1 VPLLVYSLLR
11 LVLFVA
17 CWVALVWAGLNPLV
31 AVVVAAL
38 AAWGLSYV
46 AMRGPRDAAARWLAE
61 QEAKRRGVPQLSAR
75 ARKDA
80 ADEDALVES
89 QAEASGAV
97 GPDTPDETVPD
108 DDPHD
113 DVRHDDGKRG
123 DSAGDATP
131 GAHVPPHSADRRDG

>member
-17 CWVALVWAGLNPLV
+17 CWIALVWAGLNPLV

-89 QAEASGAV
+89 QDGASGV
-97 GPDTPDETVPD
+97 VPGPETPDETVPD
-108 DDPHD
+108 DGAHD
-113 DVRHDDGKRG
+113 DAR

-131 GAHVPPHSADRRDG
+131 GAHVPPHPADRRDG